1 MQTRYKYPAIILW
14 VFSLSGCNIEEE
26 QSQQDVAVYIPFS
39 TDSLPKPNDGYGYD
53 DDGTLSVPNEP
64 VAYSSDSVSF
74 YQNYE
79 TSFGALDGWGLCT
92 EPLVI
97 PIASI
102 NSPQRYDLKASSLT
116 GNVMLIDKATS
127 TIVDTSVSADG
138 SNIEIAC
145 ASALESD
152 STYYVVVGNGVTT
165 QFGQP
170 IKADSRFLALQET
183 EDEDLAPKEID
194 IKNQIN
200 AAKTAYSNAGG
211 QGEVVY
217 AAQFKTQDSYAVLE
231 AIRDN
236 NASASLGAL
245 AHNSEGS
252 KEDYELY
259 QATLTL
265 PNYLPFTVDDKDN
278 CEVDEFDPINK
289 CPALYEWM
297 QPADGGTHLTSSN
310 PLPYSEPLDL
320 TADIYAPADWNPV
333 TSDPLPVVMF
343 IHGVTADKGAASLMV
358 KDYVAPKPGQQP
370 YLVVAIDMPYHGER
384 IMYDKY
390 DNEISAKK
398 DKGFFINITS
408 PLTLRGNLHQSVA
421 DFLSLRHA
429 LNNAPWAD
437 SNEVHLIGH
446 SLGGIMSVMVTE
458 MTQGV
463 SDLALTTAN
472 FVVPGQGLV
481 NLTLTSNDLG
491 PETTAAIKGSPDIQR
506 GIAETVVPSSC
517 QATNSNEECIT
528 ALRLFKAE
536 SDENL
541 LTVTQLEDDIY
552 DLILPGLKQGV
563 QWSIDSSEPANLNQR
578 QAQAEQLTLLL
589 EAVGTC
595 GETCEVGEYLPDFV
609 IPNYAENNV
618 RTGTDPLVSDLGL
631 EVLRS
636 AHTDANGIRGVLRT
650 TTGGHGTYLFP
661 YEGPMDESGK
671 PGFPDQETLIEVL
684 GATGMQQKAVASMV
698 RSQGKE
704 VSISNRDLVHIET
717 EEIN

>member
-14 VFSLSGCNIEEE
+14 AFSLSGCNIEEE
-26 QSQQDVAVYIPFS
+26 QTQQEVSVYIPFS
-39 TDSLPKPNDGYGYD
+39 TESLPKPNDGYGYD
-53 DDGTLSVPNEP
+53 DDGTLSVPSEP
-64 VAYSSDSVSF
+64 IAYSSDSVSF
-74 YQNYE
+74 YQSYE

-92 EPLVI
+92 EPLMI

-102 NSPQRYDLKASSLT
+102 DSPQRYDLEASSLT
-116 GNVMLIDKATS
+116 GHVMLIDKTTS
-127 TIVDTSVSADG
+127 TVVDASVSADG

-145 ASALESD
+145 SSALKSG
-152 STYYVVVGNGVTT
+152 STYYVVVSNGVTT

-170 IKADSRFLALQET
+170 IKADSRFLTLQET
-183 EDEDLAPKEID
+183 EDEHLTPKEID

-200 AAKTAYSNAGG
+200 AAKRAYSDVGG
-211 QGEVVY
+211 LGDVVY

-231 AIRDN
+231 AIRGN
-236 NASASLGAL
+236 NISASLGGL
-245 AHNSEGS
+245 SHNTEGS

-259 QATLTL
+259 QAPLTL

-297 QPADGGTHLTSSN
+297 QPADGGTHLTSGN
-310 PLPYSEPLDL
+310 PLPASEPLQL
-320 TADIYAPADWNPV
+320 TADIYAPAGWDPS
-333 TSDPLPVVMF
+333 TPLPVVMF

-358 KDYVAPKPGQQP
+358 KDYVAPKGNNQP

-398 DKGFFINITS
+398 DKSFFINITS
-408 PLTLRGNLHQSVA
+408 PLTLRGNLHQSVS
-421 DFLSLRHA
+421 DFLSLRYA
-429 LNNAPWAD
+429 LNNASWAN

-458 MTQGV
+458 MTQGIPE
-463 SDLALTTAN
+463 LALTTAN

-481 NLTLTSNDLG
+481 NLTLSSNDLG

-578 QAQAEQLTLLL
+578 QVQANQLTLLL
-589 EAVGTC
+589 EAVGNC
-595 GETCEVGEYLPDFV
+595 GATCEVGEYLPDFV

-631 EVLRS
+631 DVLRA
-636 AHTDANGIRGVLRT
+636 AHEDQNGIRGVLRT

-661 YEGPMDESGK
+661 YEGPMDDSGE
-671 PGFPDQETLIEVL
+671 PGFPDKDILIEVL

-704 VSISNRDLVHIET
+704 VAISDRDLVHIET
-717 EEIN
+717 EEVN